1 MTDKNEVIKSVLIS
15 EDKAHA
21 IEESILKSQFAM
33 TLAVNNNVMDI
44 ALKVTEAVEQKVH
57 VLRGYEDNMKG
68 AEKYLL
74 DTFKIKNTQ
83 RKTYS
88 MVTHKFAK
96 RVEGSTEYVLIDSK
110 FRDFGVENLNEIQK
124 LPDFTNTSVEEL
136 NAFLDAKGITS
147 ETTKAQLQEMRGVE
161 KKDTKKLEDKTEG
174 TTTENK
180 AEGTTTEDNVTTQIK
195 AENDKLHVKVEDT
208 KALTAKLYQVALDKK
223 VNDKEFRKQAIEIL
237 AQLEKKY
244 NMQ

>member
-96 RVEGSTEYVLIDSK
+96 RVEGSTEYVLIDPK

-124 LPDFTNTSVEEL
+124 LPDFTNTSAEEL

-147 ETTKAQLQEMRGVE
+147 ETTKTQLQEMRGVE
-161 KKDTKKLEDKTEG
+161 KKETQKLEDKAEEQK
-174 TTTENK
+174 TENK

-208 KALTAKLYQVALDKK
+208 KALTAKLYQIALDKK